1 MWASKMLHHSYDIF
15 VHNLKK
21 LFDYFLTSFHCTTGK
36 LNSPGRFMTM
46 PAKARRT
53 FCKKH
58 CAITCACGI
67 NRYLHRAGLSG
78 FCTGAMC
85 W

>member
-36 LNSPGRFMTM
+36 LNSPASPGIPLTPGACASLLANRQVAGAPMLLFLGSKLFDWRFFT
-46 PAKARRT
+46 RDQQ
-53 FCKKH
+53 
-58 CAITCACGI
+58 
-67 NRYLHRAGLSG
+67 
-78 FCTGAMC
+78 
-85 W
+85 

>member
-36 LNSPGRFMTM
+36 LNSPVSR
-46 PAKARRT
+46 PRRPGLLPWAVRPSGVEVQEEST
-53 FCKKH
+53 GIKKLWY
-58 CAITCACGI
+58 
-67 NRYLHRAGLSG
+67 NRVSQWDIGQQ
-78 FCTGAMC
+78 
-85 W
+85 